1 MYKPFAESSEQNK
14 EAILKVL
21 GRLFARTVRVLE
33 IGSGTGQHAVHFARH
48 LPHLLWQT
56 SELTANH
63 TGIQRWLE
71 EADLPNVVAPLALD
85 VTADAWPQTLFDAVF
100 SANTVHIMSWPAV
113 QAMIAGV
120 GEVLAGEGLFVL
132 YGPFH
137 FGGRPSA
144 PSNAQFDR
152 WLRERDP
159 ASGVRNFEDL
169 NALAATAGMAFAEDI
184 EMPVNNRILVW
195 RKPLD

>member
-1 MYKPFAESSEQNK
+1 MDKPYAESSEQNK
-14 EAILKVL
+14 EPILKVL
-21 GRLFARTVRVLE
+21 RRVFASVYTVLE

-48 LPHLLWQT
+48 LPHLRWQT
-56 SELTANH
+56 SDLMANR
-63 TGIQRWLE
+63 TGIERWLE
-71 EADLPNVVAPLALD
+71 DADLPNVVAPLVLD
-85 VTADAWPQTLFDAVF
+85 VTTDTWPQTLFNAVF

-113 QAMIAGV
+113 RAMFDGIGK
-120 GEVLAGEGLFVL
+120 VLADEGLFVL

-169 NALAATAGMAFAEDI
+169 NALAAAAKMAFAEDI
-184 EMPVNNRILVW
+184 EMPANNRILVW
-195 RKPLD
+195 YKQLD